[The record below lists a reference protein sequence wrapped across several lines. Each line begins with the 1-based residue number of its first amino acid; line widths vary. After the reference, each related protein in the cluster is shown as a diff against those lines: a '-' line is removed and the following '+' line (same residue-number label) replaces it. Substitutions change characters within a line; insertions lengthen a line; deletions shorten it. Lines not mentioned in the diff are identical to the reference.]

1 MVKWCQKCHGSPF
14 GNPGVANSLHQ
25 LSRLLAHQRWVPRHT
40 VPGTRVCH
48 RIHREPGP
56 QVEPTSAKMG
66 QIWYATDML
75 HFHSFPKICNIVF
88 WSYLRVAM
96 VLSQM
101 WVFFLNFITWVPNLS
116 PKTPMCL
123 FVQVLGIPWAHVEN
137 TLQML
142 QRSQRRHLF
151 NTAPDQWR
159 KSKWRPWLR
168 PGVCVGVPGQ
178 WDHRTKRGSAG
189 LVK

>member
-101 WVFFLNFITWVPNLS
+101 WVFFLKFHNLGTKPEPKNTNVFVFS
-116 PKTPMCL
+116 SAWDPLGPCWKHPADASTESKKTP
-123 FVQVLGIPWAHVEN
+123 FQHRA
-137 TLQML
+137 
-142 QRSQRRHLF
+142 
-151 NTAPDQWR
+151 
-159 KSKWRPWLR
+159 RPVAEIEMAAL
-168 PGVCVGVPGQ
+168 
-178 WDHRTKRGSAG
+178 A
-189 LVK
+189 